1 MADVRVVVK
10 KSFTEKSGFTRL
22 KGEVL
27 IVDEGRATALVKA
40 KLVNNIKN
48 NGEVKNEKRGCNK
61 D

>member
-1 MADVRVVVK
+1 MADVRVVVV

-27 IVDEGRATALVKA
+27 VVDEGRATALVKA
-40 KLVNNIKN
+40 KLVNIKN
-48 NGEVKNEKRGCNK
+48 DGEVKNEKRGRNK